1 MIQKEFQNY
10 FIHYRAWYLKVKDV
24 LEKTG
29 ANNRFDSIMSC
40 YIDHFVCGST
50 NNISKVINELK
61 LAFSISSKASEIFKY
76 LRIYL

>member
-29 ANNRFDSIMSC
+29 AKKVNLMILYFIGIII
-40 YIDHFVCGST
+40 IDLT
-50 NNISKVINELK
+50 
-61 LAFSISSKASEIFKY
+61 A
-76 LRIYL
+76 